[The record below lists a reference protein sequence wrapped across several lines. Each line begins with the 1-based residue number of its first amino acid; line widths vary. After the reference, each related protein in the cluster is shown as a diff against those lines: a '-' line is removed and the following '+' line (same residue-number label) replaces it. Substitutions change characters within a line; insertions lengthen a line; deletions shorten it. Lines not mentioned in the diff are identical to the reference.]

1 MLSGRLGSVALWLLI
16 ICAAVFLFE
25 RAVVVVSFFATPL
38 LLFALAWLIAVVLQ
52 PLVSKLTALNL
63 PAITIR
69 AHSVPVPPR
78 HLSRALSVALIYLAL
93 FAVLL
98 VVILSFVPTVTQQL
112 ATLTN
117 SAPATVELVVR
128 WIAQLEETL
137 GRFGFRGDLTA
148 MVQPEAITQQLTGIG
163 SAMLQQSLG
172 IAGSIA
178 TVLFNIFLVLILS
191 FYITLDGPRI
201 GRSFVTLL
209 PQSWRDE
216 VDNLFAVIDR
226 VFGGFMRAQFVNS
239 LLYGI
244 ANAIVMALF
253 GLSDIA
259 LASVV
264 AAMLVFIPLVGGFF
278 ALIPPALIAI
288 LFAPDRVGWLLLA
301 LLAVQQVQFN
311 VIMPRLVGQAIGLH
325 PLLVFAALLLGGTVA
340 GGWGVLFGIP
350 VAGVIAS
357 IAQFFYERARRTMIA
372 MPSPADETLPS
383 ASAVTPLSVAD
394 PASAAPVS
402 ASVADH
408 ATGNPQSSRLTQ

>member
-1 MLSGRLGSVALWLLI
+1 MLSGRLGTVALWLLI
-16 ICAAVFLFE
+16 VCAAVFLFE

-52 PLVSKLTALNL
+52 PLVSHLTALDL
-63 PAITIR
+63 PTITIR

-78 HLSRALSVALIYLAL
+78 HLSRVLSVALIYLAL
-93 FAVLL
+93 FAILL
-98 VVILSFVPTVTQQL
+98 VVILSFVPTITQQL
-112 ATLTN
+112 TTLTG
-117 SAPATVELVVR
+117 SAPTTVESVVR
-128 WIAQLEETL
+128 WIGRLEEGL
-137 GRFGFRGDLTA
+137 QRFGFRGDLTA
-148 MVQPEAITQQLTGIG
+148 IVQPEAITRQLTGIG

-201 GRSFVTLL
+201 GKSFIMLL
-209 PQSWRDE
+209 PRSWHDE
-216 VDNLFAVIDR
+216 MDGLFAVVDR

-259 LASVV
+259 LASVI
-264 AAMLVFIPLVGGFF
+264 AAILVFIPLVGGFF
-278 ALIPPALIAI
+278 ALIPPALFAI
-288 LFAPDRVGWLLLA
+288 LFVPDRVGWLVLV

-357 IAQFFYERARRTMIA
+357 IAQFFYERARRTMIIV
-372 MPSPADETLPS
+372 PSTVDESLPS
-383 ASAVTPLSVAD
+383 ASATVAASSVD
-394 PASAAPVS
+394 PAPGS
-402 ASVADH
+402 
-408 ATGNPQSSRLTQ
+408 PQSSRLTQ

>member
-1 MLSGRLGSVALWLLI
+1 
-16 ICAAVFLFE
+16 
-25 RAVVVVSFFATPL
+25 
-38 LLFALAWLIAVVLQ
+38 LAWLIAVVLQ
-52 PLVSKLTALNL
+52 PLVSHLTALDL
-63 PAITIR
+63 PTITIR
-69 AHSVPVPPR
+69 THSVPVPPR
-78 HLSRALSVALIYLAL
+78 HLSRVLSVALIYLAL
-93 FAVLL
+93 FAILL
-98 VVILSFVPTVTQQL
+98 VVILSFVPTITQQL
-112 ATLTN
+112 TTLTG
-117 SAPATVELVVR
+117 SAPTTVESVVR
-128 WIAQLEETL
+128 WIGRLEEGL
-137 GRFGFRGDLTA
+137 QRFGFRGDLTA
-148 MVQPEAITQQLTGIG
+148 IVQPEAITRQLTGIG

-201 GRSFVTLL
+201 GKSFIMLL
-209 PQSWRDE
+209 PRSWHDE
-216 VDNLFAVIDR
+216 VDGLFAVVDR

-259 LASVV
+259 LASVI
-264 AAMLVFIPLVGGFF
+264 AAILVFIPLVGGFF
-278 ALIPPALIAI
+278 ALIPPALFAI
-288 LFAPDRVGWLLLA
+288 LFVPDRVGWLILV

-357 IAQFFYERARRTMIA
+357 IAQFFYERARRTMIIV
-372 MPSPADETLPS
+372 PSTVDESLPS
-383 ASAVTPLSVAD
+383 ASATVAASSVD
-394 PASAAPVS
+394 PAPGS
-402 ASVADH
+402 
-408 ATGNPQSSRLTQ
+408 PQSSRLTQ

>member
-1 MLSGRLGSVALWLLI
+1 MWSGRLGTVALWLLI
-16 ICAAVFLFE
+16 ICAVVFLFE

-52 PLVSKLTALNL
+52 PLVSRLTEINL
-63 PAITIR
+63 PTITIR
-69 AHSVPVPPR
+69 THTVPLPPR
-78 HLSRALSVALIYLAL
+78 HLSRVLSVALIYLAL
-93 FAVLL
+93 FAILL
-98 VVILSFVPTVTQQL
+98 VVILSFVPTITQQL
-112 ATLTN
+112 ATLTG
-117 SAPATVELVVR
+117 SAPATVESVVE
-128 WIAQLEETL
+128 WISRLEGGLE
-137 GRFGFRGDLTA
+137 RFGFRGDLTA
-148 MVQPEAITQQLTGIG
+148 IVQPEAITQQLTGIG

-191 FYITLDGPRI
+191 FYITLDGPRL
-201 GRSFVTLL
+201 GKSFVTLL
-209 PQSWRDE
+209 PQSWHDE

-264 AAMLVFIPLVGGFF
+264 AAILVFIPLVGGFF
-278 ALIPPALIAI
+278 ALIPPALVAI
-288 LFAPDRVGWLLLA
+288 LFAPDRVGWLMLA

-311 VIMPRLVGQAIGLH
+311 VVMPRLVGQAIGLH

-357 IAQFFYERARRTMIA
+357 IAQFFYERARRTMIIIPPTTDEP
-372 MPSPADETLPS
+372 PSS
-383 ASAVTPLSVAD
+383 ASAAVPAPVAD
-394 PASAAPVS
+394 PVS
-402 ASVADH
+402 GS
-408 ATGNPQSSRLTQ
+408 PQSSRLTQ

>member
-1 MLSGRLGSVALWLLI
+1 MLSGRLGTVALWLLI
-16 ICAAVFLFE
+16 VCAAVFLFE

-52 PLVSKLTALNL
+52 PLVSHLTALDL
-63 PAITIR
+63 PTITIR
-69 AHSVPVPPR
+69 THSVPVPPR
-78 HLSRALSVALIYLAL
+78 HLSRVLSVALIYLAL
-93 FAVLL
+93 FAILL
-98 VVILSFVPTVTQQL
+98 VVILSFVPTITQQL
-112 ATLTN
+112 TTLTG
-117 SAPATVELVVR
+117 SAPTTVESVVR
-128 WIAQLEETL
+128 WIGRLEEGL
-137 GRFGFRGDLTA
+137 QRFGFRGDLTA
-148 MVQPEAITQQLTGIG
+148 IVQPEAITRQLTGIG

-201 GRSFVTLL
+201 GKSFIMLL
-209 PQSWRDE
+209 PRSWHDE
-216 VDNLFAVIDR
+216 VDGLFAVVDR

-259 LASVV
+259 LASVI
-264 AAMLVFIPLVGGFF
+264 AAILVFIPLVGGFF
-278 ALIPPALIAI
+278 ALIPPALFAI
-288 LFAPDRVGWLLLA
+288 LFVPDRVGWLILV

-357 IAQFFYERARRTMIA
+357 IAQFFYERARRTMIIV
-372 MPSPADETLPS
+372 PSTVDESLPS
-383 ASAVTPLSVAD
+383 ASATVAASSVD
-394 PASAAPVS
+394 PAPGS
-402 ASVADH
+402 
-408 ATGNPQSSRLTQ
+408 PQSSRLTQ

>member
-1 MLSGRLGSVALWLLI
+1 MLSGRLGTVALWLLI

-52 PLVSKLTALNL
+52 PLVSRLTEIDL
-63 PAITIR
+63 PTITIR
-69 AHSVPVPPR
+69 THSVPPPPR
-78 HLSRALSVALIYLAL
+78 HLSRVLSVALIYLAL
-93 FAVLL
+93 FAILL
-98 VVILSFVPTVTQQL
+98 VVILSFVPTITQQL
-112 ATLTN
+112 ATLTG
-117 SAPATVELVVR
+117 SAPATVESVVR
-128 WIAQLEETL
+128 WVGRLEGGLE
-137 GRFGFRGDLTA
+137 RFGFRGDLTA
-148 MVQPEAITQQLTGIG
+148 IVQPEAIARQLTGIG

-201 GRSFVTLL
+201 GKSFVMLL

-278 ALIPPALIAI
+278 ALIPPALFAI
-288 LFAPDRVGWLLLA
+288 LFAPDRVGWLLLV

-311 VIMPRLVGQAIGLH
+311 VVMPRLVGQAIGLH

-357 IAQFFYERARRTMIA
+357 IAQFFYERARRTMIVL
-372 MPSPADETLPS
+372 PSTTDETLS
-383 ASAVTPLSVAD
+383 SVVTPAPVAD
-394 PASAAPVS
+394 PTSAPVVP
-402 ASVADH
+402 APVADPVS
-408 ATGNPQSSRLTQ
+408 GNPSSSRLTQ

>member
-1 MLSGRLGSVALWLLI
+1 MLSGRLGTVALWLLI

-25 RAVVVVSFFATPL
+25 RAVVIISFFATPL

-52 PLVSKLTALNL
+52 PLVSRLTALDL

-69 AHSVPVPPR
+69 TYNVPAPAR
-78 HLSRALSVALIYLAL
+78 HLSRVFSVALIYVAL
-93 FAVLL
+93 FAILL
-98 VVILSFVPTVTQQL
+98 VVILSFVPTITQQL
-112 ATLTN
+112 ATLTG
-117 SAPATVELVVR
+117 SVPATVESVAR
-128 WIAQLEETL
+128 WIGRIEEWLE
-137 GRFGFRGDLTA
+137 RFGFRGDLTA
-148 MVQPEAITQQLTGIG
+148 VLQPEAIAQQLTGVG
-163 SAMLQQSLG
+163 STMLQQSLG
-172 IAGSIA
+172 IAGGIA

-201 GRSFVTLL
+201 GRSFVMLL
-209 PQSWRDE
+209 PHSWRDE

-244 ANAIVMALF
+244 ANALVMALF
-253 GLSDIA
+253 GLGDIA

-264 AAMLVFIPLVGGFF
+264 AALLVFIPLVGGFF
-278 ALIPPALIAI
+278 ALIPPALFAI
-288 LFAPDRVGWLLLA
+288 LFAPDRVGWLLLV

-311 VIMPRLVGQAIGLH
+311 ILMPRLVGQAIGLH

-357 IAQFFYERARRTMIA
+357 IAQFFYERARRAVILPA
-372 MPSPADETLPS
+372 AIADETPPPTTV
-383 ASAVTPLSVAD
+383 ATTVAD
-394 PASAAPVS
+394 PAPGS
-402 ASVADH
+402 
-408 ATGNPQSSRLTQ
+408 PQSSRLTQ

>member
-1 MLSGRLGSVALWLLI
+1 MLSGRLGTVALWLLI
-16 ICAAVFLFE
+16 ACAAVFLFE
-25 RAVVVVSFFATPL
+25 RAVVVIVVFATPL

-52 PLVSKLTALNL
+52 PLVSRLIALDL
-63 PAITIR
+63 PTITFR
-69 AHSVPVPPR
+69 SHSVPIPPR
-78 HLSRALSVALIYLAL
+78 HLSRVLSVALIYIAL

-98 VVILSFVPTVTQQL
+98 VVILSFVPTITQQL
-112 ATLTN
+112 TTLTG
-117 SAPATVELVVR
+117 SAPATVESVVR
-128 WIAQLEETL
+128 WTAHLEESL
-137 GRFGFRGDLTA
+137 ARFGFRGDLTA
-148 MVQPEAITQQLTGIG
+148 IVQPEAITQQLTGFG

-178 TVLFNIFLVLILS
+178 SVLFNIFLVLILS

-201 GRSFVTLL
+201 GRSFITIL
-209 PQSWRDE
+209 PQSWHAE

-239 LLYGI
+239 LLYGV

-278 ALIPPALIAI
+278 ALVPPALIAI

-340 GGWGVLFGIP
+340 GGWGILFGIP

-357 IAQFFYERARRTMIA
+357 IAQFFYERARRAMIIIPSSTDEMLSSA
-372 MPSPADETLPS
+372 AAPTQVVDPTSATVSPAQ
-383 ASAVTPLSVAD
+383 VAE
-394 PASAAPVS
+394 PVS
-402 ASVADH
+402 GS
-408 ATGNPQSSRLTQ
+408 PQSSRLTQ

>member
-1 MLSGRLGSVALWLLI
+1 MALWLLI
-16 ICAAVFLFE
+16 ACAAVFLFE
-25 RAVVVVSFFATPL
+25 RAVVMVSFFATPL

-52 PLVSKLTALNL
+52 PLVARLIAIDL

-69 AHSVPVPPR
+69 SRSVPMPPR
-78 HLSRALSVALIYLAL
+78 HLSRMLSVALIYLAL
-93 FAVLL
+93 FAVIL
-98 VVILSFVPTVTQQL
+98 VVILSFVPVITQQL
-112 ATLTN
+112 ATLTG
-117 SAPATVELVVR
+117 SAPATVESIVY
-128 WIAQLEETL
+128 WIGQLEAGLE
-137 GRFGFRGDLTA
+137 RFGFRGDLTA
-148 MVQPEAITQQLTGIG
+148 IIQPEAITQQLTGFG

-201 GRSFVTLL
+201 GRSFITLL
-209 PQSWRDE
+209 PRSWHDE

-239 LLYGI
+239 LLYGV
-244 ANAIVMALF
+244 ANGIVMALF
-253 GLSDIA
+253 GLNDIA
-259 LASVV
+259 LASVI
-264 AAMLVFIPLVGGFF
+264 AALLVFIPLVGGFF

-288 LFAPDRVGWLLLA
+288 LFAPDRVGWLLLV

-357 IAQFFYERARRTMIA
+357 IAQFFYERARRTMIVL
-372 MPSPADETLPS
+372 PATSDETPPPVS
-383 ASAVTPLSVAD
+383 TAVPAPVAD
-394 PASAAPVS
+394 AASGS
-402 ASVADH
+402 A
-408 ATGNPQSSRLTQ
+408 QSSRLTQ

>member
-1 MLSGRLGSVALWLLI
+1 MLSGRLGTVALWLLI

-52 PLVSKLTALNL
+52 PLVSRLTEIDL
-63 PAITIR
+63 PTITIR
-69 AHSVPVPPR
+69 AHSVPPPPR
-78 HLSRALSVALIYLAL
+78 HLSRVLSVALIYLAL
-93 FAVLL
+93 FAILL
-98 VVILSFVPTVTQQL
+98 VVILSFVPTITQQL
-112 ATLTN
+112 ATLTG
-117 SAPATVELVVR
+117 SAPATVESVVR
-128 WIAQLEETL
+128 WVGRLEERL
-137 GRFGFRGDLTA
+137 ERFGFRGDLTA
-148 MVQPEAITQQLTGIG
+148 IVQPEAIARQLTGIG

-201 GRSFVTLL
+201 GKSFVMLL

-239 LLYGI
+239 LVYGV

-278 ALIPPALIAI
+278 ALIPPALFAI
-288 LFAPDRVGWLLLA
+288 LFAPDRVGWLLLV

-311 VIMPRLVGQAIGLH
+311 VVMPRLVGQAIGLH

-357 IAQFFYERARRTMIA
+357 IAQFFYERARRTMVVL
-372 MPSPADETLPS
+372 PSTTDETLS
-383 ASAVTPLSVAD
+383 SVVTPAPVAD
-394 PASAAPVS
+394 PTSAPVVP
-402 ASVADH
+402 APVADPV
-408 ATGNPQSSRLTQ
+408 AGNPSSSRLTQ

>member
-1 MLSGRLGSVALWLLI
+1 MWLLI
-16 ICAAVFLFE
+16 ACAAVFLFE
-25 RAVVVVSFFATPL
+25 RAVVVIGFFATPL

-52 PLVSKLTALNL
+52 PLVSKLTTLNL
-63 PAITIR
+63 PTITIR
-69 AHSVPVPPR
+69 THSVPLPPR
-78 HLSRALSVALIYLAL
+78 HLSRVLSVALIYLAL
-93 FAVLL
+93 FAILL
-98 VVILSFVPTVTQQL
+98 VVILSFVPTITQQL
-112 ATLTN
+112 ATLTG
-117 SAPATVELVVR
+117 SAPATVESVVQ
-128 WIAQLEETL
+128 WISRLEEGL
-137 GRFGFRGDLTA
+137 ERFGFRGDLTA
-148 MVQPEAITQQLTGIG
+148 IVQPEAITQQLTAIG

-191 FYITLDGPRI
+191 FYITLDGPRL
-201 GRSFVTLL
+201 GKSFVTLL
-209 PQSWRDE
+209 PQSWHDE

-264 AAMLVFIPLVGGFF
+264 AAILVFIPLVGGFF
-278 ALIPPALIAI
+278 ALIPPALVAI
-288 LFAPDRVGWLLLA
+288 LFAPDRVGWLMLT

-311 VIMPRLVGQAIGLH
+311 VVMPRLVGQAIGLH

-357 IAQFFYERARRTMIA
+357 IAQFFYERARRTMIVI
-372 MPSPADETLPS
+372 PSPTDETLSS
-383 ASAVTPLSVAD
+383 ASAGVPAPAAD
-394 PASAAPVS
+394 PVS
-402 ASVADH
+402 GS
-408 ATGNPQSSRLTQ
+408 PQSSRLTQ

>member
-1 MLSGRLGSVALWLLI
+1 MWSGRLGTVALWLLI
-16 ICAAVFLFE
+16 ICAVVFLFE

-52 PLVSKLTALNL
+52 PLVSRLTEINL
-63 PAITIR
+63 PTITIR
-69 AHSVPVPPR
+69 THTVPLPPR
-78 HLSRALSVALIYLAL
+78 HLSRVLSVALIYLAL
-93 FAVLL
+93 FAILL
-98 VVILSFVPTVTQQL
+98 VVILSFVPTITQQL
-112 ATLTN
+112 ATLTG
-117 SAPATVELVVR
+117 SAPATVESVVE
-128 WIAQLEETL
+128 WISRLEGGLE
-137 GRFGFRGDLTA
+137 RFGFRGDLTA
-148 MVQPEAITQQLTGIG
+148 IVQPEAITQQLTGIG

-191 FYITLDGPRI
+191 FYITLDGPRL
-201 GRSFVTLL
+201 GKSFVTLL
-209 PQSWRDE
+209 PQSWHDE

-264 AAMLVFIPLVGGFF
+264 AAILVFIPLVGGFF
-278 ALIPPALIAI
+278 ALIPPALVAI
-288 LFAPDRVGWLLLA
+288 LFAPDRVGWLMLA

-311 VIMPRLVGQAIGLH
+311 VVMPRLVGQAIGLH

-357 IAQFFYERARRTMIA
+357 IAQFFYERARRTMIIIPPTTDEP
-372 MPSPADETLPS
+372 PSS
-383 ASAVTPLSVAD
+383 ASAAVPAPVAD
-394 PASAAPVS
+394 PASGS
-402 ASVADH
+402 
-408 ATGNPQSSRLTQ
+408 PQSSRLTQ

>member
-1 MLSGRLGSVALWLLI
+1 MALWLLI
-16 ICAAVFLFE
+16 ACAAVFLFE
-25 RAVVVVSFFATPL
+25 RAVVMVSFFATPL

-52 PLVSKLTALNL
+52 PLVARLIAIDL
-63 PAITIR
+63 PAITIGSR
-69 AHSVPVPPR
+69 SVPMPPR
-78 HLSRALSVALIYLAL
+78 HLSRMLSVALIYLAL
-93 FAVLL
+93 FAVIL
-98 VVILSFVPTVTQQL
+98 VVILSFVPVITQQL
-112 ATLTN
+112 ATLTG
-117 SAPATVELVVR
+117 SAPATVESIVY
-128 WIAQLEETL
+128 WISQLETGLE
-137 GRFGFRGDLTA
+137 RFGFRGDLTA
-148 MVQPEAITQQLTGIG
+148 IIQPEAITQQLTGFG

-201 GRSFVTLL
+201 GKSFITLL
-209 PQSWRDE
+209 PRSWHDE

-239 LLYGI
+239 LLYGV
-244 ANAIVMALF
+244 ANGIVMALF
-253 GLSDIA
+253 GLNDIA
-259 LASVV
+259 LASVI
-264 AAMLVFIPLVGGFF
+264 AALLVFIPLVGGFF

-288 LFAPDRVGWLLLA
+288 LFAPDRVGWLLLV

-357 IAQFFYERARRTMIA
+357 IAQFFYERARRTMIVL
-372 MPSPADETLPS
+372 PATSDETP
-383 ASAVTPLSVAD
+383 P
-394 PASAAPVS
+394 PVS
-402 ASVADH
+402 AAVPAPVAD
-408 ATGNPQSSRLTQ
+408 AASGSPQSSRLTQ

>member
-1 MLSGRLGSVALWLLI
+1 MLSGRLGTVALWLLI
-16 ICAAVFLFE
+16 VCAAVFLFE

-52 PLVSKLTALNL
+52 PLVSHLTALDL
-63 PAITIR
+63 PTITIR
-69 AHSVPVPPR
+69 THSVPVPPR
-78 HLSRALSVALIYLAL
+78 HLSRVLSVALIYLAL
-93 FAVLL
+93 FAILL
-98 VVILSFVPTVTQQL
+98 VVILSFVPTITQQL
-112 ATLTN
+112 TTLTG
-117 SAPATVELVVR
+117 SAPTTVESVVR
-128 WIAQLEETL
+128 WIGRLEEGL
-137 GRFGFRGDLTA
+137 QRFGFRGDLTA
-148 MVQPEAITQQLTGIG
+148 IVQPEAITRQLTGIG

-201 GRSFVTLL
+201 GKSFIMLL
-209 PQSWRDE
+209 PRSWHDE
-216 VDNLFAVIDR
+216 VDGLFAVVDR

-259 LASVV
+259 LASVI
-264 AAMLVFIPLVGGFF
+264 AAILVFIPLVGGFF
-278 ALIPPALIAI
+278 ALIPPALFAI
-288 LFAPDRVGWLLLA
+288 LFVPDRVGWLILV

-357 IAQFFYERARRTMIA
+357 IAQFFYERARRTMIIV
-372 MPSPADETLPS
+372 PSTVDESLPS
-383 ASAVTPLSVAD
+383 ASATVATSSVD
-394 PASAAPVS
+394 PAPGS
-402 ASVADH
+402 
-408 ATGNPQSSRLTQ
+408 PQSSRLTQ

>member
-1 MLSGRLGSVALWLLI
+1 MLSGRLGTVALWLLI
-16 ICAAVFLFE
+16 GCAAVFLFE

-52 PLVSKLTALNL
+52 PLVSHLTALDL
-63 PAITIR
+63 PTITIR
-69 AHSVPVPPR
+69 THSVPVPPR
-78 HLSRALSVALIYLAL
+78 HLSRVLSVALIYLAL
-93 FAVLL
+93 FAILL
-98 VVILSFVPTVTQQL
+98 VVILSFVPTITQQL
-112 ATLTN
+112 TTLTG
-117 SAPATVELVVR
+117 SAPTTVESVVR
-128 WIAQLEETL
+128 WIGRLEEGL
-137 GRFGFRGDLTA
+137 QRFGFRGDLTA
-148 MVQPEAITQQLTGIG
+148 IVQPEAITRQLTGIG

-201 GRSFVTLL
+201 GKSFIMLL
-209 PQSWRDE
+209 PRSWHDE
-216 VDNLFAVIDR
+216 VDGLFAVVDR

-259 LASVV
+259 LASVI
-264 AAMLVFIPLVGGFF
+264 AAILVFIPLVGGFF
-278 ALIPPALIAI
+278 ALIPPALFAI
-288 LFAPDRVGWLLLA
+288 LFVPDRVGWLILV

-357 IAQFFYERARRTMIA
+357 IAQFFYERARRTMIIV
-372 MPSPADETLPS
+372 PSTVDESLPS
-383 ASAVTPLSVAD
+383 ASATVAASSVD
-394 PASAAPVS
+394 PAPGS
-402 ASVADH
+402 
-408 ATGNPQSSRLTQ
+408 PQSSRLTQ

>member
-1 MLSGRLGSVALWLLI
+1 
-16 ICAAVFLFE
+16 
-25 RAVVVVSFFATPL
+25 
-38 LLFALAWLIAVVLQ
+38 
-52 PLVSKLTALNL
+52 
-63 PAITIR
+63 
-69 AHSVPVPPR
+69 
-78 HLSRALSVALIYLAL
+78 
-93 FAVLL
+93 
-98 VVILSFVPTVTQQL
+98 
-112 ATLTN
+112 
-117 SAPATVELVVR
+117 
-128 WIAQLEETL
+128 
-137 GRFGFRGDLTA
+137 
-148 MVQPEAITQQLTGIG
+148 
-163 SAMLQQSLG
+163 MLQQSLG

-178 TVLFNIFLVLILS
+178 SVLFNIFLVLILS

-201 GRSFVTLL
+201 GRSFITIL
-209 PQSWRDE
+209 PQSWHAE

-239 LLYGI
+239 LLYGV

-278 ALIPPALIAI
+278 ALVPPALIAI

-340 GGWGVLFGIP
+340 GGWGILFGIP

-357 IAQFFYERARRTMIA
+357 IAQFFYERARRAMIIIPSSTDEMLSSA
-372 MPSPADETLPS
+372 AAPTQVVDPTSATVSPAQ
-383 ASAVTPLSVAD
+383 VAE
-394 PASAAPVS
+394 PVS
-402 ASVADH
+402 GS
-408 ATGNPQSSRLTQ
+408 PQSSRLTQ